1 MECVSE
7 GGEIDIECRRE
18 GGDID
23 IECVREGGEALLEAG
38 RLLPAFPP
46 IWASDVC

>member
-1 MECVSE
+1 MECVRE

-23 IECVREGGEALLEAG
+23 IECVREGEGSLL
-38 RLLPAFPP
+38 
-46 IWASDVC
+46 IHQ